1 MANPKQR
8 TTKDRAVHF
17 VEQYSDSP
25 SHLTVHRAMHAL
37 FLVPVCMQSTTRRAD
52 DFRNTLGGCHA
63 HKIIKQ
69 AQLTTGVPTRLLA
82 LMEVSLHISQMCDGA
97 LFPARLSD
105 CFSKAVALAG

>member
-8 TTKDRAVHF
+8 TPKIRAVHF

-37 FLVPVCMQSTTRRAD
+37 FWFLFVCNQQQGEQMISATTP
-52 DFRNTLGGCHA
+52 GGCNA
-63 HKIIKQ
+63 HKTIKQ
-69 AQLTTGVPTRLLA
+69 TPLTTGVPTRLLA